1 MPKTNIDIYTELHGS
16 RAKVKGLEKNLKTME
31 GRARSSGTSL
41 SGLWKQVAIGMGL
54 TMGIP
59 ALIRG
64 VKNLASSFLG
74 VSIELEQYTIRL
86 KTLLGSQEAASKA
99 MGHFQDIASKLPFT
113 LDEVIESGIR
123 LTTIKVPF
131 KDWLIPIADVAAA
144 FGLDLPT
151 ATDQF
156 SRAMSAGLG
165 AADWFREKGISA
177 MIRDFAKLKYG
188 IDDLSKAGTA
198 KLKEVMYEWAK
209 TFEGSSEEMSK
220 TWSGTISMIQDAWFQ
235 FRSTIMEAG
244 IFDALKEGLQ
254 DVLEWI
260 KRMQEEGKI
269 EEWAAIAEQAFKDVT
284 TAVGFVYKGLK
295 LLGELKP
302 SRLYEETDKE
312 TKAYK
317 SLHEEVGLWT
327 DFQDKAV
334 RAEIM
339 GKEELMAIWDKYE
352 QNTKDTYAAIALGV
366 ESEALQEFLLNLAG
380 RHMKAFEAAIKQK
393 EGLEELGEVIERLTK
408 KESEQFKTV
417 KEGANAIK
425 EIAIDYDKLFDS
437 IDTTELDLEWQGFI
451 ITFKEA
457 QEEYRK
463 QLLESLGI
471 HQEATGDMG
480 DQVKELSD
488 FEQMALAEMMSS
500 YQGIIGTILSVI
512 EKWAIGEIVKSVM
525 TALPFPINLLATAGA
540 ITAVKAIFAGI
551 KGMKEG
557 GIIPEEGIYHLH
569 KGEYVTPA
577 NQVTNV
583 YNQLTNN
590 VQAIQFHQTIQI
602 GTERIADEVITV
614 LKDRAERGT
623 FTLPLKV
630 IQ

>member
-1 MPKTNIDIYTELHGS
+1 MPKTNIDIYTKLHGS
-16 RAKVKGLEKNLKTME
+16 RVKVKGLENNLKTME
-31 GRARSSGTSL
+31 GRAKSTGTSL
-41 SGLWKQVAIGMGL
+41 SGLWKQVAVGMGL
-54 TMGIP
+54 TMGVP
-59 ALIRG
+59 ALMRS
-64 VKNLASSFLG
+64 VKNLASSFLE

-86 KTLLGSQEAASKA
+86 KTLLGSQEAANTA
-99 MGHFQDIASKLPFT
+99 MDNFQDIASKLPFT

-156 SRAMSAGLG
+156 ARAMSAGLG

-177 MIRDFAKLKYG
+177 MIKDFAKLKYG
-188 IDDLSKAGTA
+188 IEDLSKAGTA

-220 TWSGTISMIQDAWFQ
+220 TWAGTISMIQDAWFQ

-254 DVLEWI
+254 DVLAWI

-269 EEWAAIAEQAFKDVT
+269 EEWAEIAEQAFKDIAA
-284 TAVGFVYKGLK
+284 AVGLVYKGLK
-295 LLGELKP
+295 FLAELAPRK
-302 SRLYEETDKE
+302 LYEETDRE
-312 TKAYK
+312 TRAYK
-317 SLHEEVGLWT
+317 TLVEAIGFWSEFE
-327 DFQDKAV
+327 DQAV

-339 GKEELMAIWDKYE
+339 GREELRKVWDKYE
-352 QNTKDTYAAIALGV
+352 QNTLEAYKAIAFGT
-366 ESEALQEFLLNLAG
+366 ESEALQDFLINLAG
-380 RHMKAFEAAIKQK
+380 YHIKGFEAAIKQA
-393 EGLEELGEVIERLTK
+393 EGLDELKKKTLFLT
-408 KESEQFKTV
+408 EAQSEQFKTI
-417 KEGANAIK
+417 KEGAFAVK

-471 HQEATGDMG
+471 HQEVTGDMG
-480 DQVKELSD
+480 DQVKELSE
-488 FEQMALAEMMSS
+488 FEQLALAEMMSS

-512 EKWAIGEIVKSVM
+512 EKWAIGEIVKSVLQ
-525 TALPFPINLLATAGA
+525 TLPFPINILATAGA

-577 NQVTNV
+577 NQVTNI
-583 YNQLTNN
+583 YNQVANN
-590 VQAIQFHQTIQI
+590 MQAIQFYQTIQI
-602 GTERIADEVITV
+602 GTERIADEMITI
-614 LKDRAERGT
+614 LQNKAEEGK
-623 FTLPLKV
+623 FVLPLKA